1 MYVEVSP
8 FTIGQGVLQG
18 YIYVVIFVILLAV
31 IFGLLMFANPSFRE
45 LIGV

>member
-18 YIYVVIFVILLAV
+18 YIYIVIFIIILAV
-31 IFGLLMFANPSFRE
+31 IFGLLMLANPSFRE
-45 LIGV
+45 LLSI